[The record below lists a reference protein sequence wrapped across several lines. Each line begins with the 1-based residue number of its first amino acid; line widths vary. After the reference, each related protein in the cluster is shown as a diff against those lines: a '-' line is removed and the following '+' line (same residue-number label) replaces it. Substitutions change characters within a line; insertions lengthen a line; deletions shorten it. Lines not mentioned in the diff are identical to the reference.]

1 MTDIPFTQYGLKF
14 RFVEETDA
22 EFILS
27 LRTDPKLSRYLS
39 NTDSDINKQ
48 KNWIRAYKSKE
59 AAGTEYYFLYAD
71 ESEQP
76 LGLCRLYNVD
86 TTAKSYTSGSWLAK
100 SGIDVLISIKADLVL
115 MQMAFETLGLKTC
128 NIDVRKDNKKM
139 LRYHKQFFKITH
151 EDEENVYLTMGYNDF
166 KKKELYLKSI
176 ITPNSN

>member
-1 MTDIPFTQYGLKF
+1 MIEVPFTQYGLKF

-39 NTDSDINKQ
+39 DTDADIDKQ
-48 KNWIRAYKSKE
+48 IKWIKAYKARE
-59 AAGTEYYFLYAD
+59 ANNTEYYFMYTD
-71 ESEQP
+71 GNDQP

-86 TTAKSYTSGSWLAK
+86 PVTKSYTSGSWLAK

-115 MQMAFETLGLKTC
+115 MQLAFETLDLKIC

-139 LRYHKQFFKITH
+139 LRYHKQFFNITH
-151 EDEENVYLTMGYNDF
+151 EDDGNVYLKMDYNDF

-176 ITPNSN
+176 ITPKSN